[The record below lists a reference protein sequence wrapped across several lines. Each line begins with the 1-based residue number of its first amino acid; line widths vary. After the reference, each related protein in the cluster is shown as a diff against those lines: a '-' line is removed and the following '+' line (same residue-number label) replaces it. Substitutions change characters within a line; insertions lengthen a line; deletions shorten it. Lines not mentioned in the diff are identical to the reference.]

1 MSEDPTFKTGQNLA
15 LSPSPTDRN
24 CAHLYTARV
33 PGSVKLFIT
42 SLHISVLTE
51 FVGLTNKNLKQE

>member
-15 LSPSPTDRN
+15 LSSSPTGRN
-24 CAHLYTARV
+24 CAHPYTARV

-51 FVGLTNKNLKQE
+51 FVGLTWV